1 MSADWV
7 NDINRMQTKYGV
19 RDWINHAT
27 PFQLKKFLEFRLNF
41 IKEEYDETCKAL
53 SEEDSE
59 EIVDGLI
66 DLCVVAIGTLDAMG
80 VNAHKAWDEVLT
92 ANMAKEVGVKES
104 RPNPLGLPDL
114 IKPEGWTAP
123 VHFPNYGILES
134 AWSDEITK
142 RAMAANAARTE
153 LVSENPEI
161 NSEWTPDAE
170 KRMDIIGQ
178 NGNDGLHYTPGP
190 GPLDGTQ
197 AKIDWTQDSEYI
209 RLYGTPEDPKI

>member
-1 MSADWV
+1 MSADWS
-7 NDINRMQTKYGV
+7 NDINRMHNKYGV
-19 RDWINHAT
+19 REWIKHAT

-66 DLCVVAIGTLDAMG
+66 DLCVVAIGTLDALG
-80 VNAHKAWDEVLT
+80 VNVHKAWNEVYE
-92 ANMAKEVGVKES
+92 ANMNKEVGVKES

-123 VHFPNYGILES
+123 SHEKNHGIIGN

-142 RAMAANAARTE
+142 KAMEANAARTE
-153 LVSENPEI
+153 LIADNPDV
-161 NSEWTPDAE
+161 NSNWAPDAIS
-170 KRMDIIGQ
+170 RMDIIGQ

-197 AKIDWTQDSEYI
+197 AKINWEKDSEYI